1 MKAKTCQCVRYLA
14 EITTVKTGD
23 DSTFRH
29 DVTIVP
35 DAAKSGQIV
44 ICILNDDTYVFV
56 LLVYLVNW
64 ADMYS
69 ARYRSS
75 SGMDQYLTPMPPL
88 LTLVRNAC
96 S

>member
-1 MKAKTCQCVRYLA
+1 M
-14 EITTVKTGD
+14 KTGD

-29 DVTIVP
+29 YVTIVLE
-35 DAAKSGQIV
+35 AAKSNQSM
-44 ICILNDDTYVFV
+44 ICILNDDTHVFV
-56 LLVYLVNW
+56 LLLYLVNW

-75 SGMDQYLTPMPPL
+75 SGMDQYLTPMPPV